1 MNVRALRV
9 ALANLVAA
17 LWAGFGV
24 YHVAMAI
31 VTGLSLRG
39 FTFGAVGLGGFFLA
53 IRFRTRS
60 AHLSDGTATSRGLVV
75 LTLVSLVLVLLS
87 FTLLG

>member
-1 MNVRALRV
+1 MNVRGLRV

-31 VTGLSLRG
+31 VTGISIRG
-39 FTFGAVGLGGFFLA
+39 FTFGTVGLGGFFLA
-53 IRFRTRS
+53 IRFRAR
-60 AHLSDGTATSRGLVV
+60 ANRLSDGTADSRGLVV
-75 LTLVSLVLVLLS
+75 LTLISLALILLS

>member
-1 MNVRALRV
+1 MNVRGLRV
-9 ALANLVAA
+9 ASATLVAA

-31 VTGLSLRG
+31 VTGLSIRG
-39 FTFGAVGLGGFFLA
+39 FAFGTVGLGGFALA
-53 IRFRTRS
+53 IQFRNRAIHLHEGTEDTR
-60 AHLSDGTATSRGLVV
+60 RLVLLV
-75 LTLVSLVLVLLS
+75 LVALALVLLS

>member
-9 ALANLVAA
+9 AVANLVAA

-53 IRFRTRS
+53 IRFRARS
-60 AHLSDGTATSRGLVV
+60 GQLQDGTANSRELVM
-75 LTLVSLVLVLLS
+75 LTLFALVLILLS